1 MLTIGGGKATRDCT
15 GVSRRSFLQVGS
27 LGMGGMSLASLL
39 SQRAVA
45 RNVESIKD
53 TSVIFLFLAGGV
65 SHIETFDPKM
75 SAPAEYRSVTGEL
88 KTSLPGVTFGG
99 NFSRLSNFADKMAIF
114 RSFAHTNS
122 SHQPGR
128 HFVMTGYDDPS
139 VNNGNEPKRPGFG
152 ALTAKVRG
160 TNHPVTG
167 MPTYI
172 RLGGEVIGDGPA
184 FLGAAYGPFDP
195 QGDALDNLRLNISTD
210 RLADRRSLL
219 ANLDEV
225 RRRIDARRL
234 LDDENEFKQQAFD
247 IVLGNSADAF
257 DLSQEDPRLLAK
269 YRESVHVRVSRDGSD
284 IVSMPGEWLLQARR
298 LCEAGCG
305 FVNIVWTGWDHHG
318 VNGTY
323 QIKEG
328 MDLMGPVLDHALA
341 TFVED
346 LYQRGLEK
354 KILLVITGEFGR
366 TPKISAAAGRD
377 HWAPLSTLALV
388 GGGLK
393 MGQIIGE
400 SSAKAEVPATTPY
413 RPRDLMA
420 TLFEVLALDRKMQ
433 IVNRAGRPIT
443 IIEDGAPVPEL
454 F

>member
-1 MLTIGGGKATRDCT
+1 
-15 GVSRRSFLQVGS
+15 
-27 LGMGGMSLASLL
+27 
-39 SQRAVA
+39 
-45 RNVESIKD
+45 
-53 TSVIFLFLAGGV
+53 
-65 SHIETFDPKM
+65 
-75 SAPAEYRSVTGEL
+75 
-88 KTSLPGVTFGG
+88 
-99 NFSRLSNFADKMAIF
+99 
-114 RSFAHTNS
+114 
-122 SHQPGR
+122 
-128 HFVMTGYDDPS
+128 
-139 VNNGNEPKRPGFG
+139 
-152 ALTAKVRG
+152 
-160 TNHPVTG
+160 
-167 MPTYI
+167 
-172 RLGGEVIGDGPA
+172 
-184 FLGAAYGPFDP
+184 
-195 QGDALDNLRLNISTD
+195 LRLNVPLD
-210 RLADRRSLL
+210 RLADRRNLL

-225 RRRIDARRL
+225 RRGIDAGRL
-234 LDDENEFKQQAFD
+234 LDDENEFKQQAFE

-269 YRESVHVRVSRDGSD
+269 YRESVHVRTLRDGSD
-284 IVSMPGEWLLQARR
+284 SVSRPGEWLLQARR

-328 MDLMGPVLDHALA
+328 MDLMGPVLDQALA

-366 TPKISAAAGRD
+366 TPKISSAAGRD

-393 MGQIIGE
+393 MGQVIGE
-400 SSAKAEVPATTPY
+400 SNAKAEVPATTPY

-420 TLFEVLALDRKMQ
+420 TLFEVLGLNRQMQ
-433 IVNRAGRPIT
+433 LTNRAGRPIT
-443 IIEDGAPVPEL
+443 ILEDGAPVPEL